1 MSQPSKFFHQLRQS
15 SFKPTTWVALF
26 VLCWLSQPMS
36 QAHAQT
42 SKPAS
47 KASTQPTTKQAK
59 KVQKAPAKVAS
70 KVAPKIA
77 KPNSAVI
84 GTGPAWAVIVTSKG
98 TVVAKL
104 HERLAPKTVANFIG
118 LATGSKRWKHPRT
131 GKWMTGTPYYD
142 GLTFHRVIPKFMVQT
157 GCPLGTG
164 TGGPGYKFAD
174 EFHPNL
180 RHDGPGILSM
190 ANSGPNTN
198 GGQFFITHRATPW
211 LDGKTQRFCAN
222 FSRPVRCFNHRQ
234 CQFLKMRYPHHSKGP
249 AMCNKIYTFCTNFS
263 RPVRC
268 RDIRDCQ
275 RLARRYPKFSKGTI
289 SCKPKV
295 RGHSVFGKVVH
306 GMDVVNAMAKVKR
319 DSRNKPL
326 KTIYLKRVLIRR
338 ALKWS
343 KDWLKLK

>member
-1 MSQPSKFFHQLRQS
+1 MSQLHIFFTKTLQFACNSATCLVL
-15 SFKPTTWVALF
+15 FGTTLVVGPAATAF
-26 VLCWLSQPMS
+26 G
-36 QAHAQT
+36 QT

-47 KASTQPTTKQAK
+47 RPAQKVGQAK
-59 KVQKAPAKVAS
+59 ATSRVSTKPKVAASKAPTIQGKGQ
-70 KVAPKIA
+70 P
-77 KPNSAVI
+77 
-84 GTGPAWAVIVTSKG
+84 WAIFVTSKG
-98 TVVAKL
+98 TIIAKL
-104 HERLAPKTVANFIG
+104 HELLVPKTVANFIG

-131 GKWMTGTPYYD
+131 GKWHKGKPYYD
-142 GLTFHRVIPKFMVQT
+142 GLTFHRVIPNFMIQT

-180 RHDGPGILSM
+180 RHDGPGVLSM
-190 ANSGPNTN
+190 ANSGPDTN

-211 LDGKTQRFCAN
+211 LNGTVQKFCGN

-234 CQFLKMRYPHHSKGP
+234 CQILKMRYPHYSKGP
-249 AMCNKIYTFCTNFS
+249 ALCNKTYTFCTNFA

-275 RLARRYPKFSKGTI
+275 RLARRYPKFSKGTLA
-289 SCKPKV
+289 CKPKV

-306 GMDVVNAMAKVKR
+306 GMDVVYAIGKVKR
-319 DSRNKPL
+319 DSRNKPR
-326 KTIYLKRVLIRR
+326 KTVFLQRVLIRR
-338 ALKWS
+338 APAWS